1 MLARRPT
8 YLQCLWQLKV
18 LDMNYMKQSAQHYQS
33 QQIMNA
39 SKEQLLIMLFDGAI
53 KFLKIAKK
61 ALAESDV
68 PTCHTHLL
76 KTQKIMSE
84 LMTSLNFEVGGDVA
98 RNLYNLYEYYYYR
111 LVQANLKKDP
121 AMIDEVLGHL
131 VELRGTCNEAIK
143 QASSAKAAAGSEP
156 SAGANHQL
164 HKV

>member
-1 MLARRPT
+1 
-8 YLQCLWQLKV
+8 
-18 LDMNYMKQSAQHYQS
+18 MNQHQQSAQHYQA

-39 SKEQLLIMLFDGAI
+39 SKEQLLLMLFDGAVR
-53 KFLKIAKK
+53 FLKIAKK
-61 ALAESDV
+61 ALAENNI

-131 VELRGTCNEAIK
+131 QDLRATWNEAIK
-143 QASSAKAAAGSEP
+143 QAAVAKGAQAKATDAG
-156 SAGANHQL
+156 GMGQL
-164 HKV
+164 YKV